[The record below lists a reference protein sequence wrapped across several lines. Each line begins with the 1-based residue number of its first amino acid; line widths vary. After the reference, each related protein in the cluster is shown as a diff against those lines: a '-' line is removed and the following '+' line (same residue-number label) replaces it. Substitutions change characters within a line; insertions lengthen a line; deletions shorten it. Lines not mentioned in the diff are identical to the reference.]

1 MYVAMFESLDATST
15 AMLTNMRSHIVK
27 LQSEWQKLSPTQLK
41 ELQSRINE
49 IDNQLSRRNPFKS
62 IVDGIK
68 EFNALQKD
76 SSRKEDEQAL
86 LEATKKKLQ
95 AEEKYAQAVAKG
107 NGEKEIQE
115 LAEALQKCVDNE
127 KEAAEQMTKWDD
139 ATQKVMQGMR
149 SLGQVTQLVQT
160 TTTAVNDIVEAFG
173 GWGDAA
179 DEEFWNTIIDGING
193 LMSGVQSAGT
203 GVAQIMSGDI
213 LGGVTSLISGIGSIA
228 SSIGNFIYA
237 NRIRQAEKS
246 IEYQQQL
253 LDSLAYSYDR
263 LQKAQE
269 ETFGSDYISNYQLQ
283 LENLKAQQE
292 AYLKQADK
300 ERSKG
305 KKADEEKIKEY
316 EKQARDA
323 ADAVKDMQSEL
334 SEYFL
339 GTDLTSAARD
349 FASAWIEAYKEFS
362 NTTDA
367 MKAKFQDMIQN
378 MVVESL
384 LAKVMEKALEP
395 VFTMID
401 EMQEGDFYS
410 PSFWQGVMDKV
421 QKATTDSTI
430 GAQNVMSMLEQ
441 MGINLR
447 GLGGEM
453 TGISRDIATAS
464 EESVLGLAAGINTQN
479 FYISQVPTKL
489 DTIIGLLRGNGIKT
503 EGSTI
508 TLQDVMI
515 AQNQFLSHLPTIA
528 QHTAETVAECKQI
541 VAETR
546 RTADV
551 LERVIKPDG
560 TRTPYKLNV
569 VTTYQG

>member
-1 MYVAMFESLDATST
+1 MATVLSTVDAI
-15 AMLTNMRSHIVK
+15 LLV
-27 LQSEWQKLSPTQLK
+27 
-41 ELQSRINE
+41 INTVGASFLA
-49 IDNQLSRRNPFKS
+49 IAA
-62 IVDGIK
+62 GIAAIGAGISYLA
-68 EFNALQKD
+68 NAKVRKANKD
-76 SSRKEDEQAL
+76 IERQ
-86 LEATKKKLQ
+86 
-95 AEEKYAQAVAKG
+95 
-107 NGEKEIQE
+107 QE
-115 LAEALQKCVDNE
+115 LLDN
-127 KEAAEQMTKWDD
+127 
-139 ATQKVMQGMR
+139 
-149 SLGQVTQLVQT
+149 
-160 TTTAVNDIVEAFG
+160 
-173 GWGDAA
+173 
-179 DEEFWNTIIDGING
+179 
-193 LMSGVQSAGT
+193 
-203 GVAQIMSGDI
+203 
-213 LGGVTSLISGIGSIA
+213 
-228 SSIGNFIYA
+228 
-237 NRIRQAEKS
+237 
-246 IEYQQQL
+246 
-253 LDSLAYSYDR
+253 LAYSYER
-263 LQKAQE
+263 LEKAQE
-269 ETFGSDYISNYQLQ
+269 KAFGNDYINNYERQLDN
-283 LENLKAQQE
+283 LEAQVE
-292 AYLKQADK
+292 AYLAQANA

-305 KKADEEKIKEY
+305 KKADKDKIKEY
-316 EKQARDA
+316 EEQARDA
-323 ADAVKDMQSEL
+323 ADAIKDMYGSL
-334 SEYFL
+334 SENFL
-339 GTDLTSAARD
+339 GSDLTSAARD